1 MRFKAPNKLVIPRFL
16 LIFSVS
22 CYPSPTQALVVGSD
36 SASQGHEVNV
46 SPTITVEEAE
56 ALVNLLPAIKE
67 LRAKGMVVKWDVQAI
82 PTMNGKD
89 YYFFWIYNATAQA
102 QRDIGSISVGNY
114 AVNKHTADMREW
126 HVSDEVFHGNDGELV
141 ATDDLERLQEEL
153 RKKHGIDS
161 SLIQEY
167 RSAHLANKIIP
178 RDQAQSAVQL
188 PVTERSRNTAE
199 LSCWKDSEHLISR
212 MGRGPVT
219 SSSTGYRAYAEVR
232 ATAFKP
238 KYQETYSGS
247 LCENTVK
254 LFVARDPV
262 SKFQAVIDSSL
273 SKNDCMT
280 VEAKDSCDIKGIRI
294 VDWSKDGRFLLA
306 ELVTW
311 VYESDALI
319 VRAPIVYDVSRN
331 EFIRPDVYRVF
342 DEYYKTYAFKEK
354 PEPTG
359 THCEFEL
366 HAEGFLPDG
375 SIVISASRPPDDRSY
390 EQVFCFDDKQTFEFD
405 LGSNRIKPLPG
416 SYKAEHFGIQV
427 SAAASQP

>member
-1 MRFKAPNKLVIPRFL
+1 MGPIRSHK
-16 LIFSVS
+16 LIFTSLLLAAFAVCACSVTWALPLRPDS
-22 CYPSPTQALVVGSD
+22 EGQAHEASAAPAITLQDAQAL
-36 SASQGHEVNV
+36 
-46 SPTITVEEAE
+46 
-56 ALVNLLPAIKE
+56 LNLLPAVKE
-67 LRAKGMVVKWDVQAI
+67 LRAKGMELRWDVQSV
-82 PTMNGKD
+82 PTMNTKD
-89 YYFFWIYNATAQA
+89 YYFFWIYNCTAQA

-114 AVNKHTADMREW
+114 AVNKHTADIREW

-141 ATDDLERLQEEL
+141 ATNDLERLQEEL
-153 RKKHGIDS
+153 RKKHSIDS
-161 SLIQEY
+161 SLVQEY
-167 RSAHLANKIIP
+167 RSAHLADKIIP

-199 LSCWKDSEHLISR
+199 LSCWKDSGHLISR
-212 MGRGPVT
+212 LGRGPVT
-219 SSSTGYRAYAEVR
+219 SSSAGYRAYAEVR

-254 LFVARDPV
+254 LFVAKDPA

-280 VEAKDSCDIKGIRI
+280 IEARDSCDIKGIRI

-331 EFIRPDVYRVF
+331 EFLHPDVYRVF
-342 DEYYKTYAFKEK
+342 DEYYKTDEFKEK
-354 PEPTG
+354 PEPNG

-375 SIVISASRPPDDRSY
+375 SIIISASRPPDDPSY
-390 EQVFCFDDKQTFEFD
+390 EQTFCFEHKQMFEFS

-427 SAAASQP
+427 SAAASKP